1 MARKQQIVTK
11 FCSNLQNVLKKFL
24 KQKRLIFLQC
34 LRNPKIR
41 KQPPKAYWTILNHLI
56 YNKKIPAIPPLF
68 VKDNFVL
75 DFSLKANLFNDFC
88 ASICTPIQNSSVLPP
103 LKYRTNKKLNSFSVI
118 EKDISLIIKALDSS
132 KAHGFDNLSI
142 KMIKLCEESIVIP
155 LKIIFEESLKY

>member
-34 LRNPKIR
+34 LRNLEIR
-41 KQPPKAYWTILNHLI
+41 KQPPKAYWTILNCLI
-56 YNKKIPAIPPLF
+56 YNKKIPAVPLLF
-68 VKDNFVL
+68 VKDNFVS
-75 DFSLKANLFNDFC
+75 DFSLKANLFNDFY

-132 KAHGFDNLSI
+132 KAH
-142 KMIKLCEESIVIP
+142 
-155 LKIIFEESLKY
+155 